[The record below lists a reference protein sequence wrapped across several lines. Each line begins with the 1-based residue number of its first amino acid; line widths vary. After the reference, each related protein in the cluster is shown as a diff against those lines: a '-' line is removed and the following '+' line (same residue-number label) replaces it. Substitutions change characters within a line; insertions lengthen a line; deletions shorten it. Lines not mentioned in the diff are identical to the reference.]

1 MNFKAISL
9 FSMTLVI
16 SGVASAWGMRGHH
29 TICDAASFLVQE
41 KGLRDYLQ
49 AKNSVMGYLCN
60 VPDIYWRDID
70 TERVGD
76 STHYVDVELIPLPIK
91 DIPTDYNRI
100 MGDYTG
106 APNPIKK
113 DSKIISIPKEFGSN
127 WWRADQFYRR
137 AIANAEAWKA
147 AVPPA
152 NSKEEQDS
160 KLQFN
165 QYAFNFMVDL
175 GLMGHF
181 VGDNGQPFHSTVDY
195 DGYLSGHG
203 GIHAYFEELLV
214 AAQPPDLT
222 MKVIE
227 KARELQKKEKILPY
241 MNQPTVV
248 TRMRALAAEAN
259 SELKNIFE
267 LDKVKK
273 ASSIN
278 IEKGMSIKT
287 PAERET
293 AEKMAPKFKNM
304 LMLDMARSAA
314 LLAKIWD
321 EAYVKVG
328 RPKLAA
334 HKSYTFPIQPEF
346 VPPDYIDLKEVQK
359 K

>member
-1 MNFKAISL
+1 MSFKAVCL
-9 FSMTLVI
+9 FSMTLAI
-16 SGVASAWGMRGHH
+16 STAACAWGLRGHH

-70 TERVGD
+70 TDRVGD
-76 STHYVDVELIPLPIK
+76 ATHYVDVELIPLPIK
-91 DIPTDYNRI
+91 DIPTNFNSI
-100 MGDYTG
+100 ITSYTG
-106 APNPIKK
+106 APNPVKK
-113 DSKIISIPKEFGSN
+113 DAKIVSIPKEFGSN

-147 AVPPA
+147 TAPPA
-152 NSKEEQDS
+152 NSKEEQDT
-160 KLQFN
+160 KLPFN
-165 QYAFNFMVDL
+165 QYAFSFMVDL

-195 DGYLSGHG
+195 DGYMTGHG
-203 GIHAYFEELLV
+203 GLHAYFEELLV

-222 MKVIE
+222 MKVLQ
-227 KARELQKKEKILPY
+227 KARELQKKEKSLPFL
-241 MNQPTVV
+241 NQPDVI

-259 SELKNIFE
+259 GELKKIFE
-267 LDKVKK
+267 MDKVKK
-273 ASSIN
+273 ASMIN
-278 IEKGMSIKT
+278 TEKGMSIKT
-287 PAERET
+287 PAERES
-293 AEKMAPKFKNM
+293 AEKMAPKFQNM
-304 LMLDMARSAA
+304 LVLDMARSAA

-321 EAYVKVG
+321 EAYVQVG

-334 HKSYTFPIQPEF
+334 HKSYSFPIQPEF
-346 VPPDYIDLKEVQK
+346 VVPDYFDLKEVQK